1 MSLEKIVAI
10 SNKYGA
16 NPEFVL
22 AGGGNTSY
30 KDSKYLYIKGSGTG
44 RGGWRGGGRPHAT
57 EENKTKRTETFT
69 KRITQEEKVLLEAYL
84 EELRKQK

>member
-1 MSLEKIVAI
+1 MSLTKITEI

-30 KDSKYLYIKGSGTG
+30 KDAKFLSPKQIQKMYNMEKHNGDKFRKEMKKRQGMKKQHDG
-44 RGGWRGGGRPHAT
+44 RRHMSQGDV
-57 EENKTKRTETFT
+57 KK
-69 KRITQEEKVLLEAYL
+69 
-84 EELRKQK
+84 